1 MLQTV
6 SLCPSSGV

>member
-1 MLQTV
+1 MFRTV